1 MILDRSQKQ
10 ALVTELQN
18 ELKEASTVVV
28 SHYAGLTAN
37 EMTALRKQVRE
48 SGATAQIVK
57 NRVAKLAFAGTQF
70 EGLADMMK
78 GPTIITF
85 STDAVAAAKVTHN
98 FAKENEAL
106 QLVGGSLNG
115 EVLDKNGVMALA
127 TMPSIDELRAK
138 IIGTIMAPA
147 QRLAQYTSEPASKLA
162 RVCKAKSEAA

>member
-1 MILDRSQKQ
+1 MDRSQKQ
-10 ALVTELQN
+10 ALITELNN

-37 EMTALRKQVRE
+37 EMTELRKQVRE
-48 SGATAQIVK
+48 GGASIQIVK
-57 NRVAKLAFAGTQF
+57 NRVAKLAFAGTPF
-70 EGLADMMK
+70 ETIADLMK
-78 GPTIITF
+78 GPTVITF
-85 STDAVAAAKVTHN
+85 SADAVAAAKITHN
-98 FAKENEAL
+98 FAKGNKAL

-115 EVLDKNGVMALA
+115 EVLDVNGVQALA

-147 QRLAQYTSEPASKLA
+147 QRLAQYTSEPAAKLA